1 MATIYKAPQGKGTLS
16 SGVVIGIAVS
26 ALLFLAIPLTQIL
39 NNPVPPKTEIES
51 IEMAPPPPPPPP
63 EEPPPPPEPE
73 EQEPPPELNTPP
85 PPISLEQLEMA
96 LTPGTG
102 GSLAGDFALPTF
114 DVNSDELGGL
124 EIFDIGDLEDKPQ
137 PRRQNPP
144 RYPSEA
150 RRKGIQGFALAEFII
165 DENGD
170 VSAVEIKQSSNPI
183 FDKPTID
190 AIRGWKFTPG
200 QKDGRPVKTRTRVK
214 LPYTLK

>member
-1 MATIYKAPQGKGTLS
+1 MASVYKPPQGKGTFT
-16 SGVVIGIAVS
+16 SGVVIGIGVS

-39 NNPVPPKTEIES
+39 NNPVPPKNEIET

-102 GSLAGDFALPTF
+102 GSLSGDFALPTF

-124 EIFDIGDLEDKPQ
+124 EIFDLADVDTPPKPRSSINFAY
-137 PRRQNPP
+137 PR
-144 RYPSEA
+144 EA
-150 RRKGIQGFALAEFII
+150 ERKGIKGTVTFSYIVTREGRVDKL
-165 DENGD
+165 
-170 VSAVEIKQSSNPI
+170 EITSSPSPI
-183 FDKPTID
+183 LSKVITKEISKTRFEPSTI
-190 AIRGWKFTPG
+190 
-200 QKDGRPVKTRTRVK
+200 QGRPVAVKMTGRV
-214 LPYTLK
+214 PFN